1 MQVLLFSAT
10 IPRWVRDVAASHMKQ
25 SVRIVD
31 LAMELKNKTAKN
43 VEHLAISCP
52 FQNRLAALADVLTVY
67 GKGGRV
73 IVFT

>member
-1 MQVLLFSAT
+1 M
-10 IPRWVRDVAASHMKQ
+10 
-25 SVRIVD
+25 
-31 LAMELKNKTAKN
+31 AMELKNKTARN
-43 VEHLAISCP
+43 VSHLAISCP

>member
-1 MQVLLFSAT
+1 
-10 IPRWVRDVAASHMKQ
+10 MKQ

-31 LAMELKNKTAKN
+31 LAMELKNKTNRN

-52 FQNRLAALADVLTVY
+52 FQNRLSALADVLTVY
-67 GKGGRV
+67 GKGGRT

>member
-1 MQVLLFSAT
+1 M
-10 IPRWVRDVAASHMKQ
+10 
-25 SVRIVD
+25 
-31 LAMELKNKTAKN
+31 AMELKNKTAAN
-43 VEHLAISCP
+43 VAHLAISCP